1 MCLSGLPFC
10 SGSHGPSGRMCWVI
24 KLGGS
29 LALFQSTPSVKAKRL
44 LLSDYC
50 SSTWDKMDYAL
61 FTVIPFLSSCLD
73 SPSVLSIIIL
83 CSLSR
88 SFRGFFGI
96 QEVNT
101 QVKHKNVCA
110 KVGLKSNR
118 ESAVLLKIVD

>member
-1 MCLSGLPFC
+1 MLKNVPFWFTILFGVTWAFC
-10 SGSHGPSGRMCWVI
+10 KMCWVI

-29 LALFQSTPSVKAKRL
+29 LALFQSTRSVKAKHL
-44 LLSDYC
+44 LVSDYC

-110 KVGLKSNR
+110 KVGLKSNCL
-118 ESAVLLKIVD
+118 STLVN